1 MPPER
6 FLPKGTPKSSLL
18 ASNLASACPKGPG
31 DITVQIFQRPGCRL
45 APRRPPAP
53 AASLGKRR
61 ENPTKSTT
69 GNLKSKSTTSPP
81 MDPFAL
87 ALGPST
93 RCPLAGRFSLPAPQ
107 RAGDAERCAVPT
119 APQLPG
125 RRAGGSPP
133 FPDTLARVS
142 RAAEGARGRVAAGT
156 RAGTAPA
163 ERGGPRAASPG
174 SGLAPGPVASPA
186 ISRVTGTAL
195 VLATGDGLKPLTA

>member
-18 ASNLASACPKGPG
+18 ASNLTSPCPKGLG

-45 APRRPPAP
+45 APRSPEAAARRPPAP
-53 AASLGKRR
+53 AASLGKGR

-69 GNLKSKSTTSPP
+69 GNLKSKSTTSSP

-93 RCPLAGRFSLPAPQ
+93 RCPLAGRFPLPAPQ

-125 RRAGGSPP
+125 RRSGGSPP

-163 ERGGPRAASPG
+163 ERGGPG
-174 SGLAPGPVASPA
+174 SGLAPSPMASSA
-186 ISRVTGTAL
+186 ISRVTGTAPR
-195 VLATGDGLKPLTA
+195 ATG